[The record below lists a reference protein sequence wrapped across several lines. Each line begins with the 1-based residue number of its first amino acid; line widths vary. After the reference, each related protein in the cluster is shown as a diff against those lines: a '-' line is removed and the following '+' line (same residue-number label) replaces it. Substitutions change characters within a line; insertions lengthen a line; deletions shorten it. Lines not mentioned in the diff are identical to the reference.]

1 MLTELFSQSKWFS
14 LLVVVNVLLSF
25 FGQDEVKVT
34 EPQQQVVAV
43 DAAKQ
48 TTGANE
54 SSESLTGPMANN
66 EGIHNSASNNVAETV
81 THIQAPQ
88 EMEPSVQTEPTSLP
102 VVQEQQQQL
111 NYRYVPKLDSD
122 LTKLKA
128 VEVVATGY
136 FAGKE
141 STGKNPDHPE
151 YGITYSGVKVKRDD
165 KSLST
170 IAADP
175 TVFPLGTVLFI
186 PGYGYGVVA
195 DTGSAIKGKKID
207 LYFDTK
213 DQVYK
218 EWGKKTVK
226 VFIVKKGTGKVTELI
241 WNQLKDEIISP
252 TQAL

>member
-1 MLTELFSQSKWFS
+1 MMLINYMTQSRWFRAWIF
-14 LLVVVNVLLSF
+14 LPILIAL
-25 FGQDEVKVT
+25 FGQET
-34 EPQQQVVAV
+34 NNNQVGYTTV
-43 DAAKQ
+43 D
-48 TTGANE
+48 
-54 SSESLTGPMANN
+54 
-66 EGIHNSASNNVAETV
+66 TV
-81 THIQAPQ
+81 THIQLPQ
-88 EMEPSVQTEPTSLP
+88 KMKVPGKSEPVSLP
-102 VVQEQQQQL
+102 IAQEYQQQI

-122 LTKLKA
+122 LSKLKA
-128 VEVVATGY
+128 VEVTATGY

-151 YGITYSGVKVKRDD
+151 YGITFSGIKVKRDD

-175 TVFPLGTVLFI
+175 SVFPLGTVLFI

-226 VFIVKKGTGKVTELI
+226 VFIVKKGNGKVTESI
-241 WNQLKDEIISP
+241 WNQLKDEIIAP
-252 TQAL
+252 TKAL

>member
-14 LLVVVNVLLSF
+14 MLMVVNVLLAI
-25 FGQDEVKVT
+25 FGQDETKIKVA
-34 EPQQQVVAV
+34 EPQQEVRPI
-43 DAAKQ
+43 
-48 TTGANE
+48 T
-54 SSESLTGPMANN
+54 NN
-66 EGIHNSASNNVAETV
+66 V
-81 THIQAPQ
+81 THIKAPQ
-88 EMEPSVQTEPTSLP
+88 EIDSLVINEPAALQVTH
-102 VVQEQQQQL
+102 EQQQRV
-111 NYRYVPKLDSD
+111 NYRFVPKLDSD
-122 LTKLKA
+122 LSKLKA

-151 YGITYSGVKVKRDD
+151 YGITFSGIKVKRDD
-165 KSLST
+165 KALST

-175 TVFPLGTVLFI
+175 SVFPLGTVLFI

-213 DQVYK
+213 DAVYK

-226 VFIVKKGTGKVTELI
+226 VFIVKKGNGKVTELI

-252 TQAL
+252 TKAL

>member
-1 MLTELFSQSKWFS
+1 MMLTNYMTQSKWFRAWII
-14 LLVVVNVLLSF
+14 LPVLIAL
-25 FGQDEVKVT
+25 FGQETSNNQVGYTTVDTVPHIQSQQKINVSGKS
-34 EPQQQVVAV
+34 EPVSLPISQEYQQQ
-43 DAAKQ
+43 
-48 TTGANE
+48 
-54 SSESLTGPMANN
+54 
-66 EGIHNSASNNVAETV
+66 I
-81 THIQAPQ
+81 
-88 EMEPSVQTEPTSLP
+88 
-102 VVQEQQQQL
+102 
-111 NYRYVPKLDSD
+111 NYRYVPKLDTD
-122 LTKLKA
+122 LSKLKV
-128 VEVVATGY
+128 VEVTATGY

-151 YGITYSGVKVKRDD
+151 YGITFSGIKVKRDD

-175 TVFPLGTVLFI
+175 SVFPLGTVLFI

-226 VFIVKKGTGKVTELI
+226 VFIVKKGNGKVTESI
-241 WNQLKDEIISP
+241 WNQLKDEIIAP
-252 TQAL
+252 TKAL

>member
-1 MLTELFSQSKWFS
+1 MFTELFSQSKWFS
-14 LLVVVNVLLSF
+14 LLMVVNVLLAF
-25 FGQDEVKVT
+25 FGQDEAKVKVT
-34 EPQQQVVAV
+34 EPQQQAQAEVAA
-43 DAAKQ
+43 DWQHA
-48 TTGANE
+48 G
-54 SSESLTGPMANN
+54 SESAGSKVLSNGKAESVTYIDSLAQN
-66 EGIHNSASNNVAETV
+66 ETLSAMEAESEAMPV
-81 THIQAPQ
+81 IQERVRQ
-88 EMEPSVQTEPTSLP
+88 IS
-102 VVQEQQQQL
+102 
-111 NYRYVPKLDSD
+111 YRYIPKLNSD
-122 LTKLKA
+122 LSKLKA

-136 FAGKE
+136 SAGEE
-141 STGKNPDHPE
+141 STGKTPGHPE

-165 KSLST
+165 KALST

-218 EWGKKTVK
+218 EWGKKTVT
-226 VFIVKKGTGKVTELI
+226 VFIVKKGTGKVTEVI

>member
-14 LLVVVNVLLSF
+14 VLMIVNFLLVF
-25 FGQDEVKVT
+25 IGQDEIKVT
-34 EPQQQVVAV
+34 EPWQRVQVQAGET
-43 DAAKQ
+43 AKQ
-48 TTGANE
+48 
-54 SSESLTGPMANN
+54 SNN
-66 EGIHNSASNNVAETV
+66 EVIHNSASYSAAETV
-81 THIQAPQ
+81 TYIKGPKEIESSEEMNPISIPVTQERQKQA
-88 EMEPSVQTEPTSLP
+88 
-102 VVQEQQQQL
+102 
-111 NYRYVPKLDSD
+111 NYRFVPKLDSD
-122 LTKLKA
+122 LSKLKA

-151 YGITYSGVKVKRDD
+151 YGITFSGIKVKRDD
-165 KSLST
+165 KALST

-175 TVFPLGTVLFI
+175 SVFPLGTVLFI

-241 WNQLKDEIISP
+241 WNQLKDEIIAP
-252 TQAL
+252 TQTL

>member
-1 MLTELFSQSKWFS
+1 MLNELFSQSKWFS
-14 LLVVVNVLLSF
+14 MLMVVNVLLAF
-25 FGQDEVKVT
+25 FGQDDVKVKVM
-34 EPQQQVVAV
+34 EPQQKVQAV
-43 DAAKQ
+43 ETSEPPTA
-48 TTGANE
+48 
-54 SSESLTGPMANN
+54 SSESADSLARPNVIN
-66 EGIHNSASNNVAETV
+66 ELSHNSAAETV

-88 EMEPSVQTEPTSLP
+88 EVGSVVKMGPFSMP
-102 VVQEQQQQL
+102 AAREQLQQV
-111 NYRYVPKLDSD
+111 NYRYIPNLDSD
-122 LTKLKA
+122 LSKLKA

-136 FAGKE
+136 SAGKE

-151 YGITYSGVKVKRDD
+151 YGITFSGIKVKRDN
-165 KSLST
+165 KALST

-175 TVFPLGTVLFI
+175 SVFPLGTVLFI

-241 WNQLKDEIISP
+241 WKQLKDEIIAP